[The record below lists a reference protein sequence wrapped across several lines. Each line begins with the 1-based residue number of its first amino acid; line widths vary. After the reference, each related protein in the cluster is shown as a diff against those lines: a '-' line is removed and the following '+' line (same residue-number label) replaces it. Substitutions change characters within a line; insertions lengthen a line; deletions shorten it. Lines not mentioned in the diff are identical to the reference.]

1 MRSETHQYSAETL
14 SKIWPTIWSQVKD
27 FKYKL
32 LGKPFGCTPILE
44 SLHIKDY
51 PYSVLEHR
59 YLDEFIYCEQTLGN
73 SLGIAIGI
81 AIASPSEKVFV
92 LLSDAQ
98 LYMGK
103 IYESM
108 QLIEDL
114 KIDNI
119 YVAIDINYRG
129 SKEMLDIKN
138 NFLIKMMENGFKCLK
153 IL

>member
-1 MRSETHQYSAETL
+1 MRVETHPHSAETL
-14 SKIWPTIWSQVKD
+14 EKIWPAIWQQIKD
-27 FKYKL
+27 YKFKL
-32 LGKPFGCTPILE
+32 IGKPFGCTPILK
-44 SLHIKDY
+44 SLNIQNYEH
-51 PYSVLEHR
+51 SVLEHQ

-81 AIASPSEKVFV
+81 AIAEPDEKVFV

-103 IYESM
+103 IFESI

-114 KIDNI
+114 KIKNI
-119 YVAIDINYRG
+119 TIAIDLNYKG
-129 SKEMLDIKN
+129 SKEDLDLN
-138 NFLIKMMENGFKCLK
+138 SNFLKQILDKGLTCLK